1 MKIGNYELI
10 ESRDLHK
17 KCTIRAAIELIDGE
31 FGMIITILNDNNRLC
46 GIVTSGDLTK
56 ALLNGFSLDDS
67 LELVMNKN
75 PIVIDKKDL
84 NQDGFSL
91 LIDHLE
97 KRVGSGPSGNLF
109 RIPVINN
116 SGNIK
121 GLLTQN
127 MLYPF
132 KKEQKSINN
141 TLLSSNPHILIVG
154 GAGYIGSILTEMII
168 EKGWRVRVLDN
179 LLYDQ
184 DSLSGF
190 REMDGFSFVKGDIC
204 NLHTQVESI
213 KDIDCVVFLAEI
225 VGDPSCQ
232 YLPQTALKTN
242 HLAVNSMANLC
253 AHTNINRF
261 VYTSSCSVYGASQ
274 NPDDLLNEQSG
285 LSPVSHYARMKRLSE
300 QVLFNQ
306 LNPLFSPTIL
316 RLGTVFGHSYR
327 PRFDLV
333 VNTFAKNAYFDKS
346 LTVYGGDQWRPNVHV
361 KDVARAIIKI
371 IDSPLDIVKKEI
383 FNVGGNSE
391 NYTIKS
397 LSELTK
403 SVFQDCNIQLDDNSE
418 DKRNYRI
425 DFSKI
430 RDLLGFESKY
440 SVLDGLEELKEVF
453 ELKLI
458 TKINDKK
465 YSNIQSFKEREL
477 REYQN

>member
-75 PIVIDKKDL
+75 PIVIEKKDL

-91 LIDHLE
+91 LIDRLE
-97 KRVGSGPSGNLF
+97 KLVGLGPSGNLF
-109 RIPVINN
+109 RIPVIDDC
-116 SGNIK
+116 GNIQ
-121 GLLTQN
+121 GLITQD
-127 MLYPF
+127 MLHPF
-132 KKEQKSINN
+132 KKEEKSTNN
-141 TLLSSNPHILIVG
+141 TLFRPDPHILIVG
-154 GAGYIGSILTEMII
+154 GAGYIGSILAEMII
-168 EKGWRVRVLDN
+168 DKGWRVRVLDN
-179 LLYDQ
+179 LLYEQ
-184 DSLSGF
+184 DSLSRF
-190 REMDGFSFVKGDIC
+190 SKKDGFSFVMGDIC
-204 NLHTQVESI
+204 DLNTQVENI
-213 KDIDCVVFLAEI
+213 KGIDCVVFLAEI
-225 VGDPSCQ
+225 VGDPSCK

-242 HLAVNSMANLC
+242 YLAVNSMANLC

-261 VYTSSCSVYGASQ
+261 VYTSSCSVYGASS
-274 NPDDLLNEQSG
+274 NPDDLLNEQSN

-300 QVLFNQ
+300 QALFNQ
-306 LNPLFSPTIL
+306 LNPLFSPTVL
-316 RLGTVFGHSYR
+316 RLATVFGHSHR

-333 VNTFAKNAYFDKS
+333 VNTFAKNAYYDKS

-361 KDVARAIIKI
+361 KDVARAIIKV
-371 IDSPLDIVKKEI
+371 IDSPLNIIKNEI
-383 FNVGGNSE
+383 FNVGSNSE

-397 LSELTK
+397 LSEMTK
-403 SVFQDCNIQLDDNSE
+403 SVFQDCIVHLDAGSA

-430 RDLLGFESKY
+430 RDLLGFDSQY